1 MVDRGSF
8 HPVPRIQFI
17 GAQSP
22 PVSTN
27 RGLGDQ
33 FLTSLSYHNYGG
45 VLHDHIPRVLR
56 TRHRPW
62 SHSRDLSTLGSH
74 VVRDTTHDE
83 SSQALQ
89 IGIFGRGAG
98 SILGGGTAEG
108 SGGFRLIDRERS
120 SQFSRLPTHHPQRT
134 DSRTRMGPLSP
145 FIRYI
150 PHALA
155 APPPIS
161 YSL

>member
-62 SHSRDLSTLGSH
+62 SHSRDLSTLG
-74 VVRDTTHDE
+74 VMLFETLRTMNQVRP
-83 SSQALQ
+83 
-89 IGIFGRGAG
+89 
-98 SILGGGTAEG
+98 
-108 SGGFRLIDRERS
+108 FRLVFLVAEPGPFWEVARQRVVEALDSATARGLLKFLDSPHTIRS
-120 SQFSRLPTHHPQRT
+120 ARTHEQGWDH
-134 DSRTRMGPLSP
+134 
-145 FIRYI
+145 
-150 PHALA
+150 
-155 APPPIS
+155 
-161 YSL
+161 